1 MVKPYK
7 VGDSV
12 ICDNLISIETRGKTK
27 PIISKSSTTFL
38 PANKHDPNNM
48 ANESATA
55 VVTAT
60 TTPAPT
66 PPPPPPTST
75 AAAVSAASTVLTT
88 ASSSTPSTSTQQ
100 FSATQVVI
108 TTQTSTHIPT
118 LQPHINRKMAAAPPR
133 LALLAPIAIQAN
145 PSPWPIVEPVFHFSG
160 FEHQH
165 YCPTHSQG
173 PQPHE
178 YIVFFHVNAG
188 VSVTFQIGSNR
199 EVIRG
204 PVTVPMVSQS
214 GSPPIPMPVQV
225 PPGHVMQQIVDE
237 NGTLRHVILS
247 TAQHQQIHSQGSVQP
262 HIHGHYIN
270 GVGQHFYSAVPS
282 FAGPGPHFH
291 TIPGGHLQ
299 PQTMHSQHSPSPP
312 NTYHKD
318 ERSQRQ
324 HTKLLRKLEQQ
335 KQREMNSSAL
345 STPAHSPSPRKAE
358 LNGIKR
364 SARNGASSV
373 GTSEDGEESSSVPD
387 EDEDVAS
394 IIEQLSNVQLP
405 QVSEITSRGA
415 LIQWTAPTSTENVVL
430 NTRDL
435 QYHVLLSDRGKEGK
449 YKVIFKGKSLSC
461 RIRDLRPGQEYYVCL
476 QVYLEGLNGSPSEAA
491 VFVTPS
497 CEPDQPIPPKLLAR
511 SKNSLQLRW
520 NAPNDNGAHIQQYVL
535 ECDDGKGEEFVEIC
549 KTRGKQFNLQKLQP
563 STEYTLRLAAINER
577 GRSVYSDTVTY
588 STSGNPP
595 SQPVAPL
602 LKHATPSSLHLTW
615 SRRSQDE
622 EFILQINDKESGH
635 GFLPAYTGRDVSY
648 ECQNLRR
655 ATSFQFRLKAE
666 NEAGQ
671 SSFSE
676 EVTFRT
682 LPERPGRPQ
691 KPQVKGK
698 IHANHLKVRWDPP
711 TDRGGAEINLY
722 FVEISSGACFE
733 RIYTGP
739 ETETICDRLNP
750 GTTYQVKVACE
761 SVGGTSQFSEP
772 LTVTTEAVAPDA
784 PSPPYCNS
792 PPEPHT
798 AILQW
803 DKPDYNG
810 GALVTEFEVELQ
822 HQTNTQFQQII
833 YKGKDTYC
841 VATNLQPGEW
851 YCARVRSINRIG
863 FGPWSSDF
871 EFAAGAAAPSAPIT
885 PTIIVRSATHL
896 TVSWNEPKTNG
907 AQITEY
913 RLEYALNDQHECYN
927 ITYQGVQTSTEVR
940 NLTPFTTYYFRV
952 CANNVAGKSPYSD
965 VACQKTLAAVPNAP
979 TIDTYEEKAT
989 SVYLTWNEPQDNGSP
1004 ITYYNIEYMDR
1015 LISTDSNVLEW
1026 YIEDLHPETTYRFK
1040 IQAVN
1045 GIGIGHFS
1053 NVLRITTKP
1062 LPPKP
1067 PKLECV
1073 GVGHNFLKL
1082 KWGDGRNTDFVR
1094 FYVEMYVARAREF
1107 QEVYTG
1113 TSYLCKVNKLQ
1124 EQSEY
1129 RFRVCAETDHAGLG
1143 DYSDEY
1149 VFKTNAAVPSSIKAP
1164 RIAEN
1169 APSTAAAVAAAAN
1182 ASERNCITLEW
1193 QHSKNTFHDI
1203 VEYVLQWSKDKD
1215 QEFKVLYRG
1224 PETRYNVDNLEA
1236 GIDYTFRVCP
1246 VRLADC
1252 SDLFG
1257 ANSPT
1262 LRYRIPSNSDANST
1276 NSSTNNRSNSVDV
1289 VDAPTA
1295 TRTVGLFKR
1304 NLHRITSI
1312 CSNRSRPSNQEQAIL
1327 LVIFFMITTVV
1338 VAAILQTWT
1347 RSNKE

>member
-12 ICDNLISIETRGKTK
+12 ICDNLISIETRGK
-27 PIISKSSTTFL
+27 PINLKSSSVL
-38 PANKHDPNNM
+38 LSANKLDQDNM
-48 ANESATA
+48 ANESATVNTTTA
-55 VVTAT
+55 SSAAATVISAAAATTTTTTVAKTATVVVTAT
-60 TTPAPT
+60 
-66 PPPPPPTST
+66 
-75 AAAVSAASTVLTT
+75 
-88 ASSSTPSTSTQQ
+88 STPSSSSQQ
-100 FSATQVVI
+100 FS
-108 TTQTSTHIPT
+108 TTQAVVTSQTHIQT
-118 LQPHINRKMAAAPPR
+118 LQPHINRKISTAPPR

-145 PSPWPIVEPVFHFSG
+145 PSPWPVEPVFHFGPG

-178 YIVFFHVNAG
+178 YIVFFHINPG
-188 VSVTFQIGSNR
+188 VSVTFQIGGNR

-270 GVGQHFYSAVPS
+270 GVGQHFYSAVP

-324 HTKLLRKLEQQ
+324 HTKLLRKLDQQ

-476 QVYLEGLNGSPSEAA
+476 QVYLEGLNGQPSEAA
-491 VFVTPS
+491 VFETPS
-497 CEPDQPIPPKLLAR
+497 CEPDQPLPPKLLAR

-535 ECDDGKGEEFVEIC
+535 ECDDGKGNDFIEIC
-549 KTRGKQFNLQKLQP
+549 KTRGKQYSLQKLQP

-577 GRSVYSDTVTY
+577 GRSIYSDTVTY

-595 SQPVAPL
+595 SQPDTPI
-602 LKHATPSSLHLTW
+602 LKHATSSSLHLTW

-622 EFILQINDKESGH
+622 EYVLQINDKDSGH

-655 ATSFQFRLKAE
+655 ATSFLFRLKAE

-671 SSFSE
+671 SPFSE

-698 IHANHLKVRWDPP
+698 IHANHFKVKWDPP
-711 TDRGGAEINLY
+711 SDRGGAEIKLY

-739 ETETICDRLNP
+739 EIETICDRLNP

-784 PSPPYCNS
+784 PSPPYCSN

-822 HQTNTQFQQII
+822 HQTNSQFKEII

-841 VATNLQPGEW
+841 VATNLQPGEL

-871 EFAAGAAAPSAPIT
+871 EFAAGAAAPNAPNP

-896 TVSWNEPKTNG
+896 TVSWNEPKSNG
-907 AQITEY
+907 AQISEY
-913 RLEYALNDQHECYN
+913 RLEFALNDQHDCYN
-927 ITYQGVQTSTEVR
+927 ITYQGVQASAEVR
-940 NLTPFTTYYFRV
+940 NLAPFTTYYFRV
-952 CANNVAGKSPYSD
+952 CATNVAGKSPYSD
-965 VACQKTLAAVPNAP
+965 VVCQKTLASVPSAP
-979 TIDTYEEKAT
+979 TIETFEEKAT
-989 SVYLTWNEPQDNGSP
+989 SVYLTWREPQDNGSA
-1004 ITYYNIEYMDR
+1004 ITHYNIEYMDR
-1015 LISTDSNVLEW
+1015 LISTDGNVLEW
-1026 YIEDLHPETTYRFK
+1026 FIEELHPETTYRFK

-1045 GIGIGHFS
+1045 DIGIGHFS
-1053 NVLRITTKP
+1053 NVLRVTTKP

-1124 EQSEY
+1124 EQTEY

-1149 VFKTNAAVPSSIKAP
+1149 LFKTNIAVPSSIKAP
-1164 RIAEN
+1164 RIVEN
-1169 APSTAAAVAAAAN
+1169 TPSAAASAAATSAN
-1182 ASERNCITLEW
+1182 TFERNSITLEW
-1193 QHSKNTFHDI
+1193 QHSKNTFQDV

-1215 QEFKVLYRG
+1215 QEFKMLYRG
-1224 PETRYNVDNLEA
+1224 PETRFNVDNLEA

-1246 VRLADC
+1246 VRHVH
-1252 SDLFG
+1252 DLFG
-1257 ANSPT
+1257 AYSPP
-1262 LRYRIPSNSDANST
+1262 LRYRIPSSLDANLT
-1276 NSSTNNRSNSVDV
+1276 NSSVNNRNNSIDV

-1347 RSNKE
+1347 RSSKE